1 MNPSAARILGEGLL
15 KGAFDVFDAM
25 LSLSCKF
32 ETEAAAAATEEDLAE
47 ALTACPVAMQARIQN
62 GLGAVALLFAAG
74 DGARLAALVQE
85 TPYEGGESLSPGDKE
100 VLRDVADSA
109 LGGGVTNLMERFGR
123 AVEQLEAVSVSD
135 AGAAGAG
142 ELAALMGGEAVL
154 VPFEFQAS
162 PQWSGTGY
170 VVYTAAMESMV
181 PAKLL
186 AGGGRAEDLAKEA
199 ALTPAEIGDI
209 LSGFT
214 PDADEPVPGAPASG
228 GAARPAVI
236 PENLDMVLD
245 IRLVATARLGRVEM
259 PLGEIMALGP
269 GSIIEVGQMVDEP
282 VELLINDKLVA
293 RGDVVVVD
301 ERFGLRITE
310 IVSARE
316 RIESLR

>member
-25 LSLSCKF
+25 LSLTGKF
-32 ETEAAAAATEEDLAE
+32 ALESAVPGGRADLEE
-47 ALTACPVAMQARIQN
+47 ALEACPVAMQARIQN
-62 GLGAVALLFAAG
+62 GLGAVALLLPAA
-74 DGARLAALVQE
+74 DAARMAALVQE
-85 TPYEGGESLSPGDKE
+85 VPHAGAAALEQADKA
-100 VLRDVADSA
+100 VLRDVAESA

-123 AVEQLEAVSVSD
+123 AVEQLEGVSVD
-135 AGAAGAG
+135 DTGPAAAA
-142 ELAALMGGEAVL
+142 ELEALMAGGAVL
-154 VPFEFQAS
+154 VPFSFQAS
-162 PQWSGTGY
+162 ADWAGSGY
-170 VVYTAAMESMV
+170 VVYAAPMEALV
-181 PAKLL
+181 PADLL
-186 AGGGRAEDLAKEA
+186 AGGGGRAGDLAREA

-209 LSGFT
+209 LSGF
-214 PDADEPVPGAPASG
+214 PGDAPEAPAAG
-228 GAARPAVI
+228 GASVSGPAPLL

-316 RIESLR
+316 RIESMR